1 MATGTG
7 LDAQL
12 GLASE
17 TTWGTP
23 VTVTRFL
30 EFNSESAKF
39 NPKFLEPTG
48 LRPGTYFKRANRAQV
63 ASSDVTGDIEV
74 EHATKGMGLLWHH
87 ALASATT
94 TTTVITGTAF
104 KQIHTPGGYNGLGF
118 TLQVGKPEPSG
129 TVRAHTYAGC
139 KIVGW
144 EFNVKDGAIPT
155 LKATIDAKSES
166 TATAL
171 ATASYLSGATVFNF
185 SQVTN
190 FKLGGTPTT
199 AAGETTIGSGV
210 TIATIVKDFTLTGKT
225 PLADSRYGLG
235 NAGLKA
241 EQIGPSGTPT
251 ITGKLTAEY
260 SKTEFYDVF
269 KAGTTVALQ
278 LDLQGGIIGATASNY
293 LLSFILP
300 AIKFKSAPPMV
311 SGPDIVQ
318 MTTEFEAYSNEVDPV
333 IQVKIQSDEATVV

>member
-30 EFNSESAKF
+30 EVNSVPMKF

-48 LRPGTYFKRANRAQV
+48 LRPGMYFKRASRVQV
-63 ASSDVTGDIEV
+63 ASSDVTGDVEV

-94 TTTVITGTAF
+94 TTTVITGTAY

-118 TLQVGKPEPSG
+118 TLQAGIPEPSG

-139 KIVGW
+139 KVVGW
-144 EFNVKDGAIPT
+144 EFSVKEQAIPT
-155 LKATIDAKSES
+155 LKLTVDAKSES

-171 ATASYLSGATVFNF
+171 ATASYLSGSTVFSF

-199 AAGETTIGSGV
+199 SAGETTIGSGV

-225 PLADSRYGLG
+225 PLATDRYGLG

-241 EQIGPSGTPT
+241 EQIGPNGTPT

-260 SKTEFYDVF
+260 SKAEFYDVY

-293 LLSFILP
+293 LLSIILP

-311 SGPDIVQ
+311 NGPEIVQ
-318 MTTEFEAYSNEVDPV
+318 MAVDFEAYTNEVDPV

>member
-1 MATGTG
+1 MASGTG

-30 EFNSESAKF
+30 EFNNDSVKYD
-39 NPKFLEPTG
+39 PTFLEPTG
-48 LRPGTYFKRANRAQV
+48 IRPGVYFKRASRVKVSKSQV
-63 ASSDVTGDIEV
+63 VGDFEF
-74 EHATKGMGLLWHH
+74 EHATKGMGLVWHH

-118 TLQVGKPEPSG
+118 TLQLGRPEPSG
-129 TVRAHTYAGC
+129 TVRAHTFAGC

-144 EFNVKDGAIPT
+144 DFSVKDGVIPT
-155 LKATIDAKSES
+155 MKVTVDAKSES

-171 ATASYLSGATVFNF
+171 ATASYLSGSTVFDF

-199 AAGETTIGSGV
+199 ASGETTIGSGV
-210 TIATIVKDFTLTGKT
+210 TVATICKEFSLSSKT
-225 PLADSRYGLG
+225 VLATDRFGLG
-235 NAGLKA
+235 NQGLKA

-251 ITGKLTAEY
+251 ITGKLTGEY
-260 SKTEFYDVF
+260 SQTEFYNVF
-269 KAGTTVALQ
+269 KAGTTLPLQ

-293 LLSFILP
+293 LLSIILP
-300 AIKFKSAPPMV
+300 AIKIKSAPPMV
-311 SGPDIVQ
+311 SGPDIVP
-318 MTTEFEAYSNEVDPV
+318 MTVDFEAYSNEVDPV
-333 IQVKIQSDEATVV
+333 IQIKIQSDEATVV